1 MANTYAPTADLSD
14 PREEIMEALTAIEM
28 SWGDRL
34 REEGRK
40 EGRKEGLLD
49 GERKILLLMLT
60 LMFGPLPDDIVQRI
74 RAITDE
80 KILKEVSQQLLQ
92 AKSLADLKIPI
103 PSPTKKRRS

>member
-40 EGRKEGLLD
+40 EGLLD
-49 GERKILLLMLT
+49 GERKILLHMLT